1 MADTTTTNL
10 GLTKPEV
17 GASADTW
24 GTKLNTDLDLVD
36 AVFKADGT
44 GTSVGLNVGSGKV
57 LTIAGNVSANGATL
71 SPTELGYLDGV
82 SSSIQTQINSKQA
95 TLVSGTNIK
104 TVGGNTL
111 LGSGDVGTIGVTY
124 GGTGTTT
131 AFTAGSVVFAGASG
145 IYSQDNA
152 NLFWDNSNDRLGIGT
167 ATPVSKLEVKNA
179 GFSAVTISS
188 DSTSET
194 QLRFLT
200 NTAARISQQA
210 NQALIFDTNA
220 TERMRIDSSGN
231 VGIGTSSPS
240 QKLDVNG
247 SINAGVANGVSLF
260 MADSSAIRNTATGGN
275 TMFFDSGVGTGST
288 TGDFQ
293 FRSTASY
300 TTRFYIN
307 GASGNVGVGTTSP
320 AGRLD
325 VVSTSAGGAS
335 FMRVAN
341 GSGVANSY
349 AAISLDPG
357 NNGFNTRDAQIR
369 AINNGSNQISL
380 TFLTS
385 NAGTP
390 FEAMRIASDGNV
402 GVGTSAPGQTLQVVN
417 SSNYQF
423 RLGAGSTFN
432 YDIGR
437 SGSDGFLYFYGNQS
451 GFTGYVFSGAD
462 GERMRINAS
471 GNVGI
476 GTSSPGTRL
485 QVRDAA
491 APSGFSSTAVRVSRD
506 NYGADFIGY
515 IDQGVG
521 YGAIISTVDNGT
533 PTERMRIDS
542 SGNVSVG
549 SGALATNATNGF
561 LYIPTCAGT
570 PTGTPT
576 AKTGLAPM
584 VVDSTNN
591 KLYVYIGGA
600 WQAMN

>member
-145 IYSQDNA
+145 VYSQDNA

>member
-145 IYSQDNA
+145 VYTQDNA